1 MLECWEGNVMI
12 GSKDSG
18 KSHTSV
24 NKNNDEDNCTDFL
37 KK

>member
-1 MLECWEGNVMI
+1 MI

-18 KSHTSV
+18 KSHISV
-24 NKNNDEDNCTDFL
+24 NKNNDEGKCTDFL